1 MILGA
6 HQSIAGGVFNAPILG
21 KKVGCDTIQIFTKNS
36 NQWKAKPLR
45 DEEIRKFH
53 EEKKKAGIEI
63 VFGHDSYLINIA
75 SPDNV
80 TYEKSIP
87 ALIEEVQRSEQL
99 GLPWLVMHPGA
110 HKGEG
115 EEAGLKKIAKSLDKV
130 LEATKGFATKIA
142 LENTAGQGSAL
153 GFRFEQL
160 QQIIDMCK
168 YPERLGVCFDTCH
181 AFAAGYD
188 VSSKEGYEQT
198 FDELNRI
205 IGFDR
210 LLCFHLNDAMKDL
223 GSRVDRHTHIGKGK
237 IGLDGFRLLMNDKRF
252 VNTPMVLET
261 PKGKELKEDKMN
273 LRTLRKLIKK

>member
-6 HQSIAGGVFNAPILG
+6 HQSIAGGVFNAPIFG
-21 KKVGCDTIQIFTKNS
+21 KKAGCDTIQIFTKNN
-36 NQWKAKPLR
+36 NQWKAKPLKE
-45 DEEIRKFH
+45 DEIKKFH

-63 VFGHDSYLINIA
+63 VFGHDGYLINVA

-80 TYEKSIP
+80 TYEKS
-87 ALIEEVQRSEQL
+87 LKSLVEEVERAEILS
-99 GLPWLVMHPGA
+99 LPWLVMHPGA

-115 EEAGLKKIAKSLDKV
+115 EEAGLRKIAKSLDV
-130 LEATKGFATKIA
+130 VFSATKGMKAKIA

-160 QQIIDMCK
+160 HQIIDTCK
-168 YPERLGVCFDTCH
+168 YPERLGMCFDTCH
-181 AFAAGYD
+181 GFAAGYD

-205 IGFDR
+205 IGFDN

-223 GSRVDRHTHIGKGK
+223 GSRVDRHMHIGKGK
-237 IGLDGFRLLMNDKRF
+237 IGLGGFRLLMNDKRF
-252 VNTPMVLET
+252 EKIPMVLET

-273 LRTLRKLIKK
+273 LRTLRKLIRK

>member
-6 HQSIAGGVFNAPILG
+6 HQSIAGGVFNAPIFG
-21 KKVGCDTIQIFTKNS
+21 KKAGCDTIQIFTKNN
-36 NQWKAKPLR
+36 NQWKAKPFKD
-45 DEEIRKFH
+45 DEIKKFH

-63 VFGHDSYLINIA
+63 VFGHDGYLINVA
-75 SPDNV
+75 SPDRV
-80 TYEKSIP
+80 TYEKSLKS
-87 ALIEEVQRSEQL
+87 LIDEVERAEMLS
-99 GLPWLVMHPGA
+99 LPWLVMHPGA

-115 EEAGLKKIAKSLDKV
+115 EDAGLKKIAASLDKV
-130 LEATKGFATKIA
+130 FSVTKGMKVKIA

-160 QQIIDMCK
+160 RQIIDLCK
-168 YPERLGVCFDTCH
+168 YPERLGICFDTCH
-181 AFAAGYD
+181 GFAAGYD
-188 VSSKEGYEQT
+188 VSTKEGYEQT
-198 FDELNRI
+198 FDELDRI

-252 VNTPMVLET
+252 EKIPMVLET